1 MRQVSE
7 VLVAKAKVSFTITIF
22 EEADGSFVTPVEKV
36 EQQLLMA
43 LEALFPE
50 KLYDSTFLSKT
61 QVMKVH
67 TCTLNLSTFFTLA
80 EEKPVSPKVGSS
92 ALGV

>member
-50 KLYDSTFLSKT
+50 KL
-61 QVMKVH
+61 
-67 TCTLNLSTFFTLA
+67 
-80 EEKPVSPKVGSS
+80 
-92 ALGV
+92 